1 LRRLAV
7 KERLKKRLR
16 EERGFTLVEL
26 LVSTIVLLLAT
37 SIVATGIPVARNAI
51 MRLVDT
57 ANARTLLST
66 TTTVLREQLGFANS
80 ITPSADSKSVTF
92 IDGRTGG
99 KSKIYL
105 TEENG
110 YTDIYIQEFSDAKEE
125 IRPAPRILVTT
136 PRTGAKMHIAF
147 ESVATDANR
156 KVATIKKLRVIK
168 EGETEELVKL
178 DALSVRSIQPQK
190 DHP

>member
-1 LRRLAV
+1 M

-16 EERGFTLVEL
+16 EERGFTLLEL
-26 LVSTIVLLLAT
+26 LVSTFVLLLAT

-66 TTTVLREQLGFANS
+66 TTTVLRDQLGFANS
-80 ITPSADSKSVTF
+80 ITPSGDGKSVTF
-92 IDGRTGG
+92 IDGRTG
-99 KSKIYL
+99 SQSVIYL
-105 TEENG
+105 AKKDG
-110 YTDIYIQEFSDAKEE
+110 YTDIYIQEFSTYPADK
-125 IRPAPRILVTT
+125 RPEPRVLVTT

-147 ESVATDANR
+147 DTVAADASR
-156 KVATIKKLRVIK
+156 KVITVKNLMVMK
-168 EGETEELVKL
+168 EGQTEKIVEL

-190 DHP
+190 DNP